1 MLHYCANC
9 GRIQSEWMYEPGGRY
24 YCSDCGKMLFLVLRE
39 YLDPKDDDSFKSD
52 EAEEEFKQ
60 RYIYKSKDYQKTV
73 EREKDYANDPK
84 ERDIDNFLKARQ
96 MARDGKVFRS
106 EDKKIV
112 AKQNYTPKCPT
123 CGSPNISGIG
133 TVERAGSVAMFGLA
147 SKKIGKPL
155 NVLTVDIH
163 GRT

>member
-1 MLHYCANC
+1 MLLHFCSIC
-9 GRIQSEWMYEPGGRY
+9 GNTETVFMYKPGEKY
-24 YCSDCGKMLFLVLRE
+24 YCSKCGRMIYPVMNE
-39 YLDPKDDDSFKSD
+39 YLDPNYKGSFKSD

-106 EDKKIV
+106 ENKKIV
-112 AKQNYTPKCPT
+112 AKQTYTPKCPT
-123 CGSPNISGIG
+123 CGSPNISSIG

-147 SKKIGKPL
+147 SKKIGKTFKCS
-155 NVLTVDIH
+155 NCGYTW
-163 GRT
+163 